1 MQLPNSKSSL
11 PKSSEEIDNPSNFN
25 DQRPNLHTN
34 QGTSLPVSPSLFST
48 VELTSQ
54 SKMEENNRNFE
65 GDATHFSSF
74 QENTTLNINMN
85 VSGSS
90 TSGMPADVNAIH
102 NMFTLFPGYQLYGN
116 DHAVNYPISQAEP
129 ARQMIDTK
137 PSFDISQAFEVAP
150 PGSGSGSASHT
161 GPASEYY
168 GLGVGVG
175 VGVKIEPAE
184 FQCHD
189 NTNANANYNANAD
202 ANANANAIANNS
214 FFSGSTEFP
223 PQYETGPSRTT
234 NKTIPTPP
242 CSKQTALLQR
252 NPSSNPRS
260 KSWSGRATKERSG
273 ANSNS
278 SVLPLDNLPYFKYVK
293 QAQLSQQPDVVK
305 QQIENKFQWLP
316 LSEMTE
322 ARKDAIVD
330 ALRKKGVSTDTAF
343 EVFESLNQSNISAKL
358 ELLALEL
365 GPYYAMREGTMKEF
379 ALLNEK
385 DLEGLNSYIW
395 LKQHIKRTDEQ
406 LKTFPR
412 CIIADSV
419 SCTENPSFVVQVRT
433 SSGYNDFTKELL
445 NSDDINLLKLRHMV
459 LLRESDDRRRK
470 NRYYQ
475 FTENKLKRP
484 LNNFMI
490 YRSAVIKSLSILRV
504 INLATKLV
512 KETNSVF
519 QNWNEKQCI
528 AAIKMVIQLRGNSD
542 LRDRIKLPEQTV
554 NYISQIIDKTLYEY
568 PMANSAGQ
576 YAVANTHQPKEP
588 IYSNNTVLSH
598 VVTEMWKTEGEEIKK
613 RFAAFSKVEKAHHNS
628 VFPKYKFIPVKKV
641 CLDDNFEWD
650 RPFTYS
656 PSWKRKCI
664 GLFQM
669 EKSILLFSK
678 TTFTLNIMI

>member
-25 DQRPNLHTN
+25 VQRPNLHTN

-102 NMFTLFPGYQLYGN
+102 NLFTLFPGYQLYGN

-150 PGSGSGSASHT
+150 PGSGSGSGSGSHS

-189 NTNANANYNANAD
+189 NTNSNANYNANAD
-202 ANANANAIANNS
+202 ANVNANANNS
-214 FFSGSTEFP
+214 FFSGSAEFP

-322 ARKDAIVD
+322 ARKDAI
-330 ALRKKGVSTDTAF
+330 
-343 EVFESLNQSNISAKL
+343 
-358 ELLALEL
+358 
-365 GPYYAMREGTMKEF
+365 GTMKEF

-412 CIIADSV
+412 CIISDSV

-568 PMANSAGQ
+568 PMANSTGQ

-641 CLDDNFEWD
+641 CLDDNFE
-650 RPFTYS
+650 
-656 PSWKRKCI
+656 
-664 GLFQM
+664 
-669 EKSILLFSK
+669 
-678 TTFTLNIMI
+678 